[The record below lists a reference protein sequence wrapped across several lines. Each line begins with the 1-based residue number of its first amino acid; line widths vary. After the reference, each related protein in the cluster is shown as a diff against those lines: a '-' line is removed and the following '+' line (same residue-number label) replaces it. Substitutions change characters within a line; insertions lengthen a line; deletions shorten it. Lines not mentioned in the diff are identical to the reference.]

1 MKKLLFTLLIL
12 FVFSV
17 STYAQMGSDMTG
29 SQKGEMQQG
38 TMMGEGQQMPMMNCP
53 KMQGQGMMMQDSQQ
67 MPMMDCP
74 KMQQMQ
80 GQGKMQCCQ
89 MMGQGMTGG
98 MMGMSRD
105 RVRPHKPWFR
115 YGVSLVLRNADRL
128 ELSDE
133 QKKQLD
139 DIRIRYSKEIVK
151 QKAELEIVEIDLEA
165 LLNKSEFNLSEVKEV
180 LKKVESAKTQIKYL
194 RVEAFVEARKIL
206 TNEQKSGLKKLI
218 EMRRTPRMKGMMD
231 APESEGE
238 DKETLEE
245 EVPGA
250 DIHGH

>member
-1 MKKLLFTLLIL
+1 LEGKKHNKEEKMKKLLFALLIL
-12 FVFSV
+12 FVFSI
-17 STYAQMGSDMTG
+17 SAYAQMGSDMTG
-29 SQKGEMQQG
+29 RQKCDMQHG
-38 TMMGEGQQMPMMNCP
+38 TMMGEG
-53 KMQGQGMMMQDSQQ
+53 QQ

-80 GQGKMQCCQ
+80 GQGMMQGCQ
-89 MMGQGMTGG
+89 QMGQGMMGG
-98 MMGMSRD
+98 MMGMARD

-128 ELSDE
+128 GLSDE

-151 QKAELEIVEIDLEA
+151 QNAELEIAEIDLET
-165 LLNKSEFNLSEVKEV
+165 LLNKSEFNLSEIKEA
-180 LKKVESAKTQIKYL
+180 LKKVESAKMQIKYL

-206 TNEQKSGLKKLI
+206 TNEQKGSLKKLM
-218 EMRRTPRMKGMMD
+218 EMRGTPRMRGMMD
-231 APESEGE
+231 VPESEGE
-238 DKETLEE
+238 DKETPEE
-245 EVPGA
+245 EVPET